1 MTTDTATPKPTGRR
15 SNRVVFD
22 ADVTL
27 DLPIDRV
34 WAELIDWSGHGRWI
48 PMTRVEVDPQDPN
61 RFIAWSGIGRLALE
75 DRMHATDLAFDGSRG
90 TCHVDKLG
98 PVLVG
103 FAELTVTVAEG
114 ATAGSTPRTRV
125 QWHEDVMVP
134 YVPKFLTPVVA
145 KASGLLF
152 SVALKRLRRTAPR

>member
-1 MTTDTATPKPTGRR
+1 MAADSTATPQDSRRRR

-27 DLPIDRV
+27 AMPLERV
-34 WAELIDWSGHGRWI
+34 WAELIDWGGHGRWI
-48 PMTRVEVDPQDPN
+48 PMTRVDVDPTDPN
-61 RFIAWSGIGRLALE
+61 RFIAWSGVGRLALE
-75 DRMHATDLAFDGSRG
+75 DRMHATNITFDGTRG
-90 TCHVDKLG
+90 TCHVEKLG

-103 FAELTVTVAEG
+103 FAELTVT
-114 ATAGSTPRTRV
+114 TAPAGTAAGTRV
-125 QWHEDVMVP
+125 QWHEDVLVP

-152 SVALKRLRRTAPR
+152 SFALKRLRRTATA

>member
-1 MTTDTATPKPTGRR
+1 MATDTTAPTQDSRRRR

-27 DLPIDRV
+27 ALPIEHV
-34 WAELIDWSGHGRWI
+34 WAELIDWGGHGRWI
-48 PMTRVEVDPQDPN
+48 PMTRVDVDPADPN
-61 RFIAWSGIGRLALE
+61 RFIAWSGVGRLALE
-75 DRMHATDLAFDGSRG
+75 DRMHATDIAFDGTRG

-103 FAELTVTVAEG
+103 FAELTVTRAAAGAE
-114 ATAGSTPRTRV
+114 AATRV

-145 KASGLLF
+145 KASGLMF
-152 SVALKRLRRTAPR
+152 SFALKRLRRTAAA